1 MMNTP
6 LSSSGPSF
14 DPRQAKYVEFMKFIQ
29 AHNNRDRLIVSRKLF
44 SFVLWCFI
52 APALVS
58 VLIIVLSN
66 SGVIPKSSRAYLDG
80 VMLVF
85 PVLYSLYFV
94 GVQLLSGVPKVYREG
109 GFAQSLGQALTEYSW
124 RVSVLKEFKPTPAWS
139 KTDWSWVIQ
148 NLEIDIHRL
157 ETRAKYLTGLAG
169 SVFFLIMQ
177 GIDAL
182 TMDAQS
188 FALADSGPAQWVGLA
203 LFLTLFYISSL
214 HTPQNLQRYLS
225 AARLMRDFE

>member
-1 MMNTP
+1 M
-6 LSSSGPSF
+6 
-14 DPRQAKYVEFMKFIQ
+14 RFIQ

-52 APALVS
+52 APASVS

-66 SGVIPKSSRAYLDG
+66 SNVIPKSSRSYLDG

-94 GVQLLSGVPKVYREG
+94 GAQLLSGVPKVYREG
-109 GFAQSLGQALTEYSW
+109 GFAQSLGQALSEYGW
-124 RVSVLKEFKPTPAWS
+124 RVGVLKEFKPTPPWDSA
-139 KTDWSWVIQ
+139 DWDWVIR
-148 NLEIDIHRL
+148 NLEIDIARL
-157 ETRAKYLTGLAG
+157 ETRARYLTGLAG

-182 TMDAQS
+182 TVDSSVQNAG
-188 FALADSGPAQWVGLA
+188 DSGPAQWVGLA

-214 HTPQNLQRYLS
+214 QTPQNLQRYLS
-225 AARLMRDFE
+225 SARLMRDFK